1 MNNKD
6 ISKKDIA
13 KAVRAHDGDEIR
25 EKMNRY
31 EKLDK
36 VKVDDPTVAKK
47 YMETKAVGDCRVLFR
62 IRTEMLDL
70 KENMRN
76 KYRATNTYCEAC
88 DGHIPESQAHVMIC
102 SAYER
107 FRQGRDLGE
116 DKDMVAF
123 YRDVLLEREKRKPK

>member
-1 MNNKD
+1 M
-6 ISKKDIA
+6 
-13 KAVRAHDGDEIR
+13 E
-25 EKMNRY
+25 RY

-47 YMETKAVGDCRVLFR
+47 YMENKAVGDCRVTFR

-76 KYRATNTYCEAC
+76 RYRATDTNCEAC
-88 DGHIPESQAHVMIC
+88 EDHVPESQAHVMIC

-107 FRQGRDLGE
+107 FRVGRDLGE

-123 YRDVLLEREKRKPK
+123 YRDVLLEREKRKSN